1 MKRIFVCCVFFP
13 FAAFACE
20 TGQVYTDIECYQ
32 KQTQQIKNQMN
43 RSYAEL
49 VKLNLY
55 DTHQAF
61 EQSQKLWLQ
70 WIEKDCAFE
79 NTAMTQSQGAGY
91 GLAIAEC
98 KHKHYAA
105 RLKQLQSVVKEL
117 RLEKE

>member
-1 MKRIFVCCVFFP
+1 MFVWCAFVP
-13 FAAFACE
+13 LTAFACQ
-20 TGQVYTDIECYQ
+20 TGNVYTDIDCYE
-32 KQTQQIKNQMN
+32 KQTKQIKAQIN
-43 RSYAEL
+43 RSHTEL

-79 NTAMTQSQGAGY
+79 NTTMTQSQGAGY
-91 GLAIAEC
+91 GLAVAEC